1 MRPLSPAPAP
11 LPGALTLLQRLPGA
25 AEAVLPVRLPTA
37 ARAARAGA
45 QRDRDA
51 AGRAAPEADGAGYAP
66 LARVSIAAVGIVT
79 PGRRCSSLH
88 TNPACKPT
96 PSGKYPICIHV
107 LPCQVPTEPPTEP
120 DPRGRLERHV
130 PPSRVRPPPAGSAA
144 PRPAWRSGGECENS
158 SAPSAGATKSRHD
171 HSSTG
176 VGVPGGTAM
185 RFDVGDRVLVHQQ
198 LVDSQ
203 QMHDAQQVSELVRA
217 YVRPA
222 GYDRPSMPMPT
233 YLPTQAYDR
242 RMASSHV
249 STDASSTNW
258 QSRGAW
264 GGTVERPP
272 SLRAL
277 RLRRA
282 RPVALGVSTR
292 PREKARRPSHCLG
305 PRAGRLDRAPSGHPS
320 PRWSNSP
327 WCTPWHIQVVPRPRA
342 VGRPPR
348 GVLHRAVRRRR
359 RAVRRRVRRPLG
371 AARWY
376 QRPRRHRWRR
386 RAAHAAAAEPELRR
400 DATSRLAVHA
410 ARAATFVGAAA
421 RIFPG
426 GPWPQARRSA
436 RGRRLRRGAVRLRG
450 RTRGSWSPE
459 DDGWRL
465 LSHRAELS

>member
-96 PSGKYPICIHV
+96 PSGKYPACIHV

-203 QMHDAQQVSELVRA
+203 QMHDAQQVCELVRA

-249 STDASSTNW
+249 STDASSMFTNW

-320 PRWSNSP
+320 PSGRTLLGVHPVAHPGGAPPACSRSTSSRSP
-327 WCTPWHIQVVPRPRA
+327 TPCGTKTTAGSTTASTTAAWRRPMVSAPAPLPVAPPCSPRPSSGAGATARCNLPPCRA
-342 VGRPPR
+342 C
-348 GVLHRAVRRRR
+348 RARRHLRR
-359 RAVRRRVRRPLG
+359 CRRPDLSRRTL
-371 AARWY
+371 AASSPQCAWS
-376 QRPRRHRWRR
+376 
-386 RAAHAAAAEPELRR
+386 
-400 DATSRLAVHA
+400 AT
-410 ARAATFVGAAA
+410 
-421 RIFPG
+421 
-426 GPWPQARRSA
+426 QARRGPTS
-436 RGRRLRRGAVRLRG
+436 
-450 RTRGSWSPE
+450 
-459 DDGWRL
+459 
-465 LSHRAELS
+465 RAHPWFLVAGG